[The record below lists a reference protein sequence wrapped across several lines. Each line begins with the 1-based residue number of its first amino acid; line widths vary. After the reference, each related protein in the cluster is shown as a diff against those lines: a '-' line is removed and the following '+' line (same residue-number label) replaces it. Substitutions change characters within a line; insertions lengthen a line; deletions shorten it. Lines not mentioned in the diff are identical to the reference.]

1 MTAGF
6 TEALGQDAA
15 PVGLVRRLRGIARAV
30 LFGAALTNSVAARAD
45 VPVAESPLLPEEVLA
60 AAGEHFPT
68 ILKALADRQAAAGR
82 VTEALGAFDIVF
94 AADGFDRAEGFYDG
108 TSVIGKATKPLRPW
122 GAQLYGQYAIS
133 NGDFPIYEDE
143 NFTNTG
149 GTAKLG
155 FLFSLLRDRDID
167 DRRFGQIDAE
177 LALRQADL
185 EVLLTRVGV
194 QQRALAAYWRWVA
207 TGQQLAVYENLLAI
221 ALEREGG
228 LEQEVESGRRAAIF
242 ITENRQ
248 NITRRQTLATAARRD
263 FRVAANQL
271 AFFLRGADGDPLLP
285 GKQRLPA
292 EPQIADLPPVPAS
305 SSLDV
310 PALLARRPELQ
321 ILQTGA
327 ERALQ
332 KIALSENELEPRLDL
347 NFELAEGFGTIGEG
361 GASRDTTDVVVG
373 FTFSVP
379 LERRQARGRISQARA
394 QLESL
399 RQEQRRVEDQVE
411 IELRNIL
418 LELDIAL
425 ELKALAEQDVEL
437 SETMRLAEIRRFE
450 QGASDF
456 FLVNIREETAAD
468 ARVRYYEALQ
478 RTFVAQ
484 ANFDAATVNLDRLGI
499 ED

>member
-1 MTAGF
+1 VIRYLLYRYRRACR
-6 TEALGQDAA
+6 ALM
-15 PVGLVRRLRGIARAV
+15 V
-30 LFGAALTNSVAARAD
+30 GAALLWVATASAD
-45 VPVAESPLLPEEVLA
+45 VPEAQNPLLPEEVLA

-68 ILKALADRQAAAGR
+68 ILKVLADRQAAAGR
-82 VTEALGAFDIVF
+82 VTESLGAFDLVF
-94 AADGFDRAEGFYDG
+94 SADGFDRAAGFYDG
-108 TSVIGKATKPLRPW
+108 TAIGGKALKPLRPL
-122 GAQLYGQYAIS
+122 GAQLYGQYSLS
-133 NGDFPIYEDE
+133 NGDFPIYEDQ
-143 NFTNTG
+143 NFTNNG

-155 FLFSLLRDRDID
+155 VLFSLLRDRDID

-194 QQRALAAYWRWVA
+194 QQRALSAYWRWVA
-207 TGQQLAVYENLLAI
+207 AGQQLAVYENLLAI
-221 ALEREGG
+221 ALKREGG

-271 AFFLRGADGDPLLP
+271 AFFLRGVDGEPLLP
-285 GKQRLPA
+285 AQQRLPA
-292 EPQIADLPPVPAS
+292 EPQLNALPPVPEAS
-305 SSLDV
+305 TLDV
-310 PALLARRPELQ
+310 STVLSRRPELQ

-332 KIALSENELEPRLDL
+332 KIALSENELEPKLDL
-347 NFELAEGFGTIGEG
+347 SFEVAEGIGSIGEG
-361 GASRDTTDVVVG
+361 GASRDGTDLVVG
-373 FTFSVP
+373 FKFSVP

-394 QLESL
+394 QLEAL

-425 ELKALAEQDVEL
+425 ELMALARQDVEL
-437 SETMRLAEIRRFE
+437 SETMRLAEVRRFE

-478 RTFVAQ
+478 RTRVAQ
-484 ANFDAATVNLDRLGI
+484 ANFDAATVNLERLGI
-499 ED
+499 EDG

>member
-1 MTAGF
+1 MP
-6 TEALGQDAA
+6 L
-15 PVGLVRRLRGIARAV
+15 
-30 LFGAALTNSVAARAD
+30 RAD
-45 VPVAESPLLPEEVLA
+45 VPVAETPLLPDEVLSA
-60 AAGEHFPT
+60 SGEHFPT
-68 ILKALADRQAAAGR
+68 ILRALADRQAAEGR
-82 VTEALGAFDIVF
+82 VTESLGAFDLVF
-94 AADGFDRAEGFYDG
+94 AADGFDRAAGYYDG
-108 TSVIGKATKPLRPW
+108 TAVVGKAIKPLRPL
-122 GAQLYGQYAIS
+122 GAQIYGQYGLS
-133 NGDFPIYEDE
+133 NGDFPIYEDQY
-143 NFTNTG
+143 FTNTG

-155 FLFSLLRDRDID
+155 VLFSLLRDRDID
-167 DRRFGQIDAE
+167 QRRFGQIDAE

-207 TGQQLAVYENLLAI
+207 AGQQLAVYENLLAI
-221 ALEREGG
+221 ALQREAG

-263 FRVAANQL
+263 FQVSANQL
-271 AFFLRGADGDPLLP
+271 AFFLRGGDGEPLQP
-285 GKQRLPA
+285 PRERLPA
-292 EPQIADLPPVPAS
+292 EAQLNALPPVPAA

-310 PALLARRPELQ
+310 PDLLARRPELQ

-332 KIALSENELEPRLDL
+332 KLALSENELEPKLDL
-347 NFELAEGFGTIGEG
+347 NFEVAEGFGAIGEG
-361 GASRDTTDVVVG
+361 GASRDSTDLVVG

-394 QLESL
+394 ELEAL

-411 IELRNIL
+411 IELQNIL

-425 ELKALAEQDVEL
+425 ELMALAKKDVEL
-437 SETMRLAEIRRFE
+437 SETMRLAEVRRFE

-478 RTFVAQ
+478 RTRVAQ
-484 ANFDAATVNLDRLGI
+484 ANFDAATVNLGRLGI
-499 ED
+499 DG

>member
-1 MTAGF
+1 VTGV
-6 TEALGQDAA
+6 D
-15 PVGLVRRLRGIARAV
+15 GIPASRCIA
-30 LFGAALTNSVAARAD
+30 AALALCLGLIAGAPLRAD
-45 VPVAESPLLPEEVLA
+45 VPAAETPLLPDEVLSA
-60 AAGEHFPT
+60 SGAHFPT
-68 ILKALADRQAAAGR
+68 ILRALAERQAAAGR
-82 VTEALGAFDIVF
+82 VTESLGAFDIVF
-94 AADGFDRAEGFYDG
+94 AADGFDRVEGFYDG
-108 TSVIGKATKPLRPW
+108 TSVVGKAIKPLRPL
-122 GAQLYGQYAIS
+122 GAQIYGQYGLS
-133 NGDFPIYEDE
+133 NGDFPIYEDQY
-143 NFTNTG
+143 FTNTG

-155 FLFSLLRDRDID
+155 VLFSLLRDRDID
-167 DRRFGQIDAE
+167 QRRFGQIDAE

-207 TGQQLAVYENLLAI
+207 AGQQLAVYENLLAI
-221 ALEREGG
+221 ALKREAG

-263 FRVAANQL
+263 LLVAANQL
-271 AFFLRGADGDPLLP
+271 AFFLRGADGEPLQPL
-285 GKQRLPA
+285 KQRLPA
-292 EPQIADLPPVPAS
+292 EAQLNALPPVPAA

-310 PALLARRPELQ
+310 PGLLARRPELQ

-332 KIALSENELEPRLDL
+332 KLALSENELEPRLDL
-347 NFELAEGFGTIGEG
+347 NFEVADGFGAIGEG
-361 GASRDTTDVVVG
+361 GASRDSTDLVVG

-379 LERRQARGRISQARA
+379 LERRQAKGRISQARA
-394 QLESL
+394 ELEAL

-425 ELKALAEQDVEL
+425 ELMELARKDVEL

-478 RTFVAQ
+478 RTRVAQ
-484 ANFDAATVNLDRLGI
+484 ANFDAATVNLARLGI
-499 ED
+499 DSEEG